1 MESYSN
7 RRIAKNTLFLYVRM
21 FLILAVNLYTSRLVL
36 EALGVDDFGTYNVIG
51 GIVALFST
59 INGALASGSSRFLT
73 FELGKNNLERLKK
86 TFSASFTIHFLIA
99 IVVLILAETV
109 GLWFLNTELRIPTD
123 RMTAA
128 NWVYQFSIFSCLI
141 GLTQVPYNAIII
153 AHERMAIFA
162 YIGFYEALIK
172 LLMVFL
178 LFHFTSSDL
187 LILYSGGI
195 CFCSVSVMTFYRWY
209 CIRNF
214 KESHIEIVREK
225 SYYKSMLSFSVWDII
240 GYTCVAGNSQ
250 GINILMN
257 LFFGVTVNA
266 ARGITSQ
273 VENAILQFS
282 RNFMQAVHPQIIK
295 LFAQENKSQMMNL
308 VFESSKFSCFLLC
321 LVSFPV
327 ILEADLILNLWLKQV
342 PEYAPLFLR
351 CTLIASLIRAFAT
364 PVVQA
369 VHACGNIKWLNLY
382 SGGISLLL
390 TVPLVYTFYKA
401 GYPPVSAY
409 YITIVLNIIWNYLEL
424 FILKHEIQFSI
435 AKYSIHVYLQSLVIV
450 ILTLLPVLFIYYK
463 MSPGFARLAITC
475 CSTGVFLVL
484 FIFLIGINR
493 IMQKKLITTIIEY
506 IKK

>member
-1 MESYSN
+1 
-7 RRIAKNTLFLYVRM
+7 M

-73 FELGKNNLERLKK
+73 FELGKNNFERLKK

-99 IVVLILAETV
+99 VVVFILAETV
-109 GLWFLNTELRIPTD
+109 GLWFINAKLVIPPD
-123 RMTAA
+123 RMVAA

-141 GLTQVPYNAIII
+141 ALTQVPYSAIII
-153 AHERMAIFA
+153 AHERMVIFA
-162 YIGFYEALIK
+162 YIGFYEAMVK
-172 LLMVFL
+172 LLMVFS
-178 LFHFTSSDL
+178 LFYFTSSDL
-187 LILYSGGI
+187 LILYGGGI
-195 CFCSVSVMTFYRWY
+195 SFCSMSVMFFYRWY

-214 KESHIEIVREK
+214 KESHLEIVRERG
-225 SYYKSMLSFSVWDII
+225 YYKSMLSFSVWDVI
-240 GYTCVAGNSQ
+240 GYACVAGNSQ

-266 ARGITSQ
+266 ARGITAQ
-273 VENAILQFS
+273 VENAMLQFS

-295 LFAQENKSQMMNL
+295 LFAQENKNQMMNL
-308 VFESSKFSCFLLC
+308 VFESSKFSCFLLF

-342 PEYAPLFLR
+342 PEYASLFLR

-369 VHACGNIKWLNLY
+369 VHACGNIKWLNLF
-382 SGGISLLL
+382 SGGISLLV
-390 TVPLVYTFYKA
+390 TVPLVYVFYKI
-401 GYPPVSAY
+401 GYPSVYAY
-409 YITIVLNIIWNYLEL
+409 YITIALNVVWNYLEL
-424 FILKHEIQFSI
+424 FILKHEIHFSI
-435 AKYSIHVYLQSLVIV
+435 VKYSIHVYFQSLVV
-450 ILTLLPVLFIYYK
+450 VVLTLLPVIFIYYR
-463 MSPGFARLAITC
+463 MCPGVGRLIVVC
-475 CSTGVFLVL
+475 CSTGAFLVL
-484 FIFLIGINR
+484 FIFLIGINQ
-493 IMQKKLITTIIEY
+493 IMRKKLITVIIEH